1 MIKNPGEISL
11 DEALSI
17 CQGALEEGRNLNLM
31 PLTVTVIDI
40 AGVVRAT
47 LAEEGSGLIR
57 SNIAYAKAWSCL
69 AFNVSTNTL
78 RTIFEDQPRLSMA
91 VNGMQMMS
99 DGKLVP
105 TPGGV
110 LIQKDGKNIGAV
122 GVTGDKSDM
131 DEACAIAAIEKL
143 GLIVGHKAT

>member
-91 VNGMQMMS
+91 INGMQIMS

>member
-78 RTIFEDQPRLSMA
+78 RTIFEDQPRLNMA
-91 VNGMQMMS
+91 INGMQIMS